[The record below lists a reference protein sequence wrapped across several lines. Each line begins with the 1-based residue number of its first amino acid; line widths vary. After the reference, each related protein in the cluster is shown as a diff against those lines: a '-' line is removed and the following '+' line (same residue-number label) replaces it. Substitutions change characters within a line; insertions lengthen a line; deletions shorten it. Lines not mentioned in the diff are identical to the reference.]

1 MRLLPRRSLPLALAA
16 GLIMAAPLGGAPAGA
31 APVAAVEAAHRPA
44 TVQSAHGFAET
55 VDRLT
60 KAIESRGAKVAATV
74 DHAKAAGSVDMKLRP
89 TTVVIF
95 GNPKLGTPLM
105 QTNQTAGLDLP
116 LRVLV
121 WEDEDGKVNLG
132 YWPPAM
138 LAELHGA
145 DPESE
150 AVGRMAKAVG
160 GIVAEAAGKN

>member
-1 MRLLPRRSLPLALAA
+1 MRLLPRRSLPFALAA
-16 GLIMAAPLGGAPAGA
+16 GLLMAAPFRPVPAMA
-31 APVAAVEAAHRPA
+31 AEAAHKPA
-44 TVQSAHGFAET
+44 TVESGHGFAET

-60 KAIESRGAKVAATV
+60 KAIESRGAKIAATV

-121 WEDEDGKVNLG
+121 WEDEDGKVKLG

-138 LAELHGA
+138 LGELHGA

-150 AVGRMAKAVG
+150 AVGRMTKAVG